1 MFRRITRAERER
13 RAAKAELDSTM
24 QAMRAVDSAF
34 REAQDPFSIEQL
46 TYQHAALMCRCRALL
61 RLPNPVAQRVALEY
75 IVDNGLTVAATD
87 AYIDALLSAPEE
99 AEQKDEEKPEK
110 RRTFV
115 LKDVR
120 VFLNTLSRSIDLMKQ
135 GGIDAGIQREE
146 TDDSLILTI
155 SIPKARQPS
164 QNG

>member
-61 RLPNPVAQRVALEY
+61 RLLPLLRGQKPKQRRCRQRKSECQQRHDPDVFTLHPSLPFHTAR
-75 IVDNGLTVAATD
+75 
-87 AYIDALLSAPEE
+87 SE
-99 AEQKDEEKPEK
+99 AEISRPRSETRPCSARD
-110 RRTFV
+110 
-115 LKDVR
+115 
-120 VFLNTLSRSIDLMKQ
+120 NT
-135 GGIDAGIQREE
+135 A
-146 TDDSLILTI
+146 
-155 SIPKARQPS
+155 PP
-164 QNG
+164 